1 MECIKT
7 ITKDCANDCP
17 YNIKISHICKSSC
30 LQTNKYYNK
39 FTLFD
44 IIQIFDFFFFLEMRI
59 GGGISITIS
68 QDSYESTVLGRVL
81 YCLNDMIHSAGC
93 LGVSPT
99 AMSNRSLITQQ
110 LHLNVHVKKT
120 HRRNN
125 VMERNNPFKTW
136 AVV

>member
-59 GGGISITIS
+59 GGGDKHHNITGQLWVNGLRTSLVLFKWYDS
-68 QDSYESTVLGRVL
+68 QRRMSGCVTTCNEQPLFDYTTVTPQ
-81 YCLNDMIHSAGC
+81 CTC
-93 LGVSPT
+93 
-99 AMSNRSLITQQ
+99 
-110 LHLNVHVKKT
+110 KKN
-120 HRRNN
+120 RRNN

>member
-44 IIQIFDFFFFLEMRI
+44 IIQIFNFFLFFFFRNADDW
-59 GGGISITIS
+59 GGISITIS

-93 LGVSPT
+93 LGVSPP
-99 AMSNRSLITQQ
+99 AMSNRS
-110 LHLNVHVKKT
+110 
-120 HRRNN
+120 
-125 VMERNNPFKTW
+125 
-136 AVV
+136 

>member
-1 MECIKT
+1 MIVHT
-7 ITKDCANDCP
+7 ISKFHIFVRAAV
-17 YNIKISHICKSSC
+17 YKQINITTSSLC
-30 LQTNKYYNK
+30 SILFK
-39 FTLFD
+39 FL
-44 IIQIFDFFFFLEMRI
+44 IFFFFLEMRI

-93 LGVSPT
+93 LGVSPP

-110 LHLNVHVKKT
+110 LHLNVHVKKN